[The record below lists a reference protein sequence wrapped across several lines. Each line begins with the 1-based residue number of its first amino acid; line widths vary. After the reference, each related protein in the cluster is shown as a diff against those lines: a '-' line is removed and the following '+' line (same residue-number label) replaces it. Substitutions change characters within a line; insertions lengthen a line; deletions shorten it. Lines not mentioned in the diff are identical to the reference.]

1 MRKFIWMFCAL
12 ILFAMLSGI
21 VEKLATDDIQ
31 AISKVPTTHKVV
43 ALTID
48 DGPHSQITPEILAI
62 LKEKQVKA
70 TFFVL
75 GINVEKSPGI
85 LAQEVADGH
94 EIGTHTYSHPSLA
107 KLSPQK
113 VAVEFDKAEN
123 AILPFAPKPVVFRP
137 PGGLYN
143 SQILETAR
151 ERGYSV
157 ILWSIDPQDWNCPPK
172 EKVIDEVLSKV
183 KPGSIILLHDGQYPL
198 PTPKA
203 LGAIIDGLRERGYT
217 FVTVS
222 ELLAYYEVRHSF
234 NPLSPMF

>member
-1 MRKFIWMFCAL
+1 MRKFLRMFCAL
-12 ILFAMLSGI
+12 ILFALLTEI
-21 VEKLATDDIQ
+21 AEKVATDDIQ
-31 AISKVPTTHKVV
+31 TISKVPTTHKVV

-48 DGPHSQITPEILAI
+48 DGPHSRITPEILAI

-75 GINVEKSPGI
+75 GVNVEKAPGI
-85 LAQEVADGH
+85 LAQEVVDGH
-94 EIGTHTYSHPSLA
+94 EIGMHTYSHPSLA

-113 VAVEFDKAEN
+113 VAEEFDKSEN
-123 AILPFAPKPVVFRP
+123 AILPIAPQPVLFRP

-151 ERGYSV
+151 QRGYSI

-172 EKVIDEVLSKV
+172 EKVIEEVLSKV

-234 NPLSPMF
+234 NSLDNIF

>member
-1 MRKFIWMFCAL
+1 MRKSLRMFCAIIMVGL
-12 ILFAMLSGI
+12 LTGVA
-21 VEKLATDDIQ
+21 EKVATDDIHT
-31 AISKVPTTHKVV
+31 ISKVPTTHKVV

-48 DGPHSQITPEILAI
+48 DGPHSRVTPEILAI

-75 GINVEKSPGI
+75 GVNVEHSPGI

-113 VAVEFDKAEN
+113 VAEEFDKAEDV
-123 AILPFAPKPVVFRP
+123 ILPIAPKPVLFRP

-143 SQILETAR
+143 SQILAVAR

-157 ILWSIDPQDWNCPPK
+157 ILWSVDPQDWSCPPK
-172 EKVIDEVLSKV
+172 EKMIDEVLNSV
-183 KPGSIILLHDGQYPL
+183 KPGSIVLLHDGQYPL

-222 ELLAYYEVRHSF
+222 EMLDHYEVRHSF
-234 NPLSPMF
+234 NFLSHMF

>member
-1 MRKFIWMFCAL
+1 MKNFLWMFCA
-12 ILFAMLSGI
+12 IALFATITGI
-21 VEKLATDDIQ
+21 AEKIITEDTQ
-31 AISKVPTTHKVV
+31 AISKVPTTHKVI

-48 DGPHSQITPEILAI
+48 DGPHSRVTPEILAI
-62 LKEKQVKA
+62 LKEKQVRA

-75 GINVEKSPGI
+75 GVNVEHTPEI

-94 EIGTHTYSHPSLA
+94 EIGTHTYSHPSLS
-107 KLSPQK
+107 KLSPKK
-113 VAVEFDKAEN
+113 VIEEFDKAEN
-123 AILPFAPKPVVFRP
+123 AILPIAPKPTLFRP
-137 PGGLYN
+137 PGGIYN

-151 ERGYSV
+151 QRGYTV

-172 EKVIDEVLSKV
+172 EKVIDEVLSNI

-222 ELLAYYEVRHSF
+222 ELLQYQEVRHTF
-234 NPLSPMF
+234 NCLNHIF